1 MNIQFSYK
9 QVNEKDKKFLEDYLL
24 KKIDRFKKLI
34 PEKELEIGRLE
45 IKSEKFAKKEAYKV
59 ELFLS
64 LPEHQFRASEDDHT
78 MIEAFDLALDK
89 LIIQLRKHK
98 ERLTSF

>member
-1 MNIQFSYK
+1 MNIQFLYK
-9 QVNEKDKKFLEDYLL
+9 QVSERNKKFLQEYIT

-34 PEKELEIGRLE
+34 PEQELEIGRLE

-78 MIEAFDLALDK
+78 IIEALDLALDK
-89 LIIQLRKHK
+89 LIIQIRKEFEK
-98 ERLTSF
+98 LKN